1 MTGEKTTSS
10 AKAMS
15 TSINSTQCLT
25 EPKISMLILFIME
38 KLPEESLSP
47 WNTKEHQW
55 EETKDGEGSNNKVG
69 VKTREDGVNLL
80 KIKEVGDSHL
90 KIKEDGEIN
99 LHKIRDG
106 VINLH
111 KIRDGAITKEDGEE
125 TTTVGESLIDFG

>member
-1 MTGEKTTSS
+1 
-10 AKAMS
+10 
-15 TSINSTQCLT
+15 
-25 EPKISMLILFIME
+25 ME

-55 EETKDGEGSNNKVG
+55 EETKDGEDSNNKVG

-80 KIKEVGDSHL
+80 KTKEVGDSHL
-90 KIKEDGEIN
+90 KIRDGAIKLLKIRDGAIN
-99 LHKIRDG
+99 LHKTRDG
-106 VINLH
+106 AINLH